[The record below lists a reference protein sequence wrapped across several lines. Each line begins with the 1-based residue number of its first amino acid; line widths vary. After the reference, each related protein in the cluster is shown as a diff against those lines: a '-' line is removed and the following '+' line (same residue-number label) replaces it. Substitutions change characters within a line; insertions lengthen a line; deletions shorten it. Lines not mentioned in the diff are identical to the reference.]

1 MRRQIERDIR
11 NWYST
16 VFYIY
21 IIFFFQKKAE
31 EHWVIRNVKYIYAN
45 NEDEAKEKYK

>member
-1 MRRQIERDIR
+1 MKEIYEIG
-11 NWYST
+11 T
-16 VFYIY
+16 VQYFTYTS
-21 IIFFFQKKAE
+21 FSFSKKAE